1 MNRRKRTVTDD
12 LNVKGT
18 YILDTFNEYLDNVFW
33 VNRKYQRK
41 LVWTLE
47 EKQAFIDTIL
57 HNYPVPIFLLAK
69 YKLENEDKYRKEII
83 DGLQRL
89 NAIFSFIKN
98 EFPNHGRLL
107 NHQLCWWSGLPPPG
121 ACCVS
126 A

>member
-1 MNRRKRTVTDD
+1 MKGDMEDMNRRKRTVAEE

-18 YILDTFNEYLDNVFW
+18 YILDTFNDFLDNVYW

-47 EKQAFIDTIL
+47 EKQSFIDTIL

-69 YKLENEDKYRKEII
+69 YKLENESSYRKEII

-98 EFPNHGRLL
+98 
-107 NHQLCWWSGLPPPG
+107 
-121 ACCVS
+121 
-126 A
+126 